1 MLQQK
6 LFQQLSEQ
14 IHQYA
19 YGDSIHFRYVV
30 LYTSYENLI
39 IIAED
44 KYKLSVQIETLKWK
58 RDPIISMKFQ
68 TFAVHILT
76 MEGEYIEI
84 LLSNLFQQNKQQDN
98 LLSIIEINEAYLPNN
113 MKLKEAYQ
121 IKRFSDFVIM
131 NKIKLKIAFISQQG
145 QILFYSP
152 DQKVITQII
161 ALRQSLVSFQTI
173 EIDQKEMIVGV
184 TELNDLIT
192 FSDNEQEPQ
201 IHRFTDPNYSINHI
215 YFVGNENILILQ
227 EKKAEYRF
235 VKYQLKQLKFV
246 KKYYYLPKDDC
257 HYKFIEIH
265 ELPKIFIAL
274 VFSTFSDQ
282 FQIISFSKKVLQD
295 RIFKNIQL
303 NFQNVIDEFNNPI
316 NFSNILNCPETS
328 TLNIKEIQN
337 QAIHFSKYNQQ
348 FGIKIT
354 KKKMNEVLQSDSQ
367 ILNKDDQVSKTKNY
381 DQFCSLLITSTQIY
395 TISISQDCVQELTFK
410 VLQQFENY
418 QRTFGSIPQIKLSW
432 QEQVISNLWHHLNC
446 EQGLKLYFSKKDQV
460 SESIHSWVN
469 SLKFTQQLI
478 YQIPEDDENQ
488 EIEIETQYDKCLTTI
503 ALLNFKNLSNEISI
517 SKIVAMVFNKAL
529 AQCSKIVT
537 DNSNSFLQLIQCIK
551 QNSNPVLC
559 YNYWKHS
566 QQLLFI
572 LINILEVWLTN
583 TMIKYDVILL
593 NSQEF
598 FEPLF
603 FNKIRSLIVCAKVPI
618 MLRLKLII
626 FLQDS
631 SFIKL
636 FTLGVQ
642 TISERQELIQ
652 FSKVC
657 NITNDAPSFNIF
669 SISYLIDE
677 CDKKYIQNLI
687 QISGNL
693 GSMNK
698 YEPTKVKNPSFGLII
713 MSILKQSSNEYEIC
727 KIINWFLS

>member
-19 YGDSIHFRYVV
+19 YGDSIHVRYVV

-58 RDPIISMKFQ
+58 NDPIISMKFQ
-68 TFAVHILT
+68 TFALHILT

-84 LLSNLFQQNKQQDN
+84 ILSNLFQQNKQYDN
-98 LLSIIEINEAYLPNN
+98 LMSNIKINDVYLPNN
-113 MKLKEAYQ
+113 VKLKEAYQ

-131 NKIKLKIAFISQQG
+131 NKNKLKIAFISQQG
-145 QILFYSP
+145 QIVFYSP

-161 ALRQSLVSFQTI
+161 ALRQSLISFQTI
-173 EIDQKEMIVGV
+173 DIDQKEMVVGI
-184 TELNDLIT
+184 TEFNDLIT

-201 IHRFTDPNYSINHI
+201 IHRFTDPNYSIIHI
-215 YFVGNENILILQ
+215 YFVGDENILILQ
-227 EKKAEYRF
+227 ENKTEQRF

-257 HYKFIEIH
+257 NYKFVEIH

-274 VFSTFSDQ
+274 VFSTQ
-282 FQIISFSKKVLQD
+282 FQIISLSKTVLQD
-295 RIFKNIQL
+295 RLFKCIQF
-303 NFQNVIDEFNNPI
+303 NFQNVIDEFNHPI
-316 NFSNILNCPETS
+316 NFNQILYCPETT
-328 TLNIKEIQN
+328 TLNIKEINN
-337 QAIHFSKYNQQ
+337 QAIHFSRYNQQ

-354 KKKMNEVLQSDSQ
+354 KKKMVEVLQSDSQ
-367 ILNKDDQVSKTKNY
+367 ILNKEDQVSKTKDY

-395 TISISQDCVQELTFK
+395 TIQISQECIQDLTFK

-418 QRTFGSIPQIKLSW
+418 QRTFDSIPQMKLSW

-446 EQGLKLYFSKKDQV
+446 EQGLKLYFTNKDQV
-460 SESIHSWVN
+460 SENIHTWVN
-469 SLKFTQQLI
+469 SLKFHKQML
-478 YQIPEDDENQ
+478 YQIYDEDQDQ
-488 EIEIETQYDKCLTTI
+488 EILIETQYDKCLTTI

-517 SKIVAMVFNKAL
+517 SKIIAMVFNKVL
-529 AQCSKIVT
+529 SQCSKIVT

-559 YNYWKHS
+559 YNYWKNS

-593 NSQEF
+593 KAQEF

-603 FNKIRSLIVCAKVPI
+603 INKIRSLIVCSKVPI

-626 FLQDS
+626 FLQDQS
-631 SFIKL
+631 YIKL

-642 TISERQELIQ
+642 TIQDRQELLQ

-669 SISYLIDE
+669 SIQYLIDE
-677 CDKKYIQNLI
+677 CDKQYLKNLI

-693 GSMNK
+693 EQMNK
-698 YEPTKVKNPSFGLII
+698 YEPTKCKNPSFGLII
-713 MSILKQSSNEYEIC
+713 MSILTQSSNEYEIC